1 MTSPS
6 PVSMER
12 LAQVGASH
20 VCDVRGGEGALDGG
34 IRPVWRGPSFAGPAR
49 TVIAPAGHNAAVRAA
64 AAEAQPGEVLVVSGA
79 GFTSRAVVGD
89 LIGRRLLEAGVIG
102 VIVDGAV
109 RDVAGFEMLG
119 LPVYARATCP
129 AGPLPGNDG
138 ETQVIV
144 GVGGQ
149 VVRPGDVVVA
159 DADGVA
165 IIPAEELTDVATRA
179 DAAEQHERQFLE
191 ATYAH

>member
-79 GFTSRAVVGD
+79 GFTSRAVVGGD
-89 LIGRRLLEAGVIG
+89 GGGPQLAAGG
-102 VIVDGAV
+102 HRGLGDGAV
-109 RDVAGFEMLG
+109 R
-119 LPVYARATCP
+119 
-129 AGPLPGNDG
+129 AGPGG
-138 ETQVIV
+138 ELR
-144 GVGGQ
+144 G
-149 VVRPGDVVVA
+149 RPG
-159 DADGVA
+159 
-165 IIPAEELTDVATRA
+165 
-179 DAAEQHERQFLE
+179 
-191 ATYAH
+191 